1 MSNLTKCAFPV
12 GIVLATA
19 LLDVAIEKA
28 WDQSSRFDKFCF
40 FFTVKEKWIIRVELE
55 YNS

>member
-1 MSNLTKCAFPV
+1 MSKLFYYGNMSNLTKCAFPV

-40 FFTVKEKWIIRVELE
+40 FFTVKEK
-55 YNS
+55 